1 MIKRMLF
8 TIFTLSYYNLMKHA
22 SIKIYKPEDE

>member
-1 MIKRMLF
+1 MIKSMLF
-8 TIFTLSYYNLMKHA
+8 TIFTLSYRNLMKRA